1 MRKNRFAGMKII
13 KNCKRR
19 GEWVELVFAV
29 RAMELGLRLARPWGE
44 SSGYDFT
51 VDQGARIVRVQ
62 VKSTTF
68 KEGAEGY
75 SCTLKDSKGPYKKN
89 SFDFVA
95 AYVIP
100 EDVWFVLPEKVVRGM
115 WSVGLYPKLE
125 AAKYRE
131 YQEAWY
137 LLRGELPG
145 AIKSIQACAEQPVP
159 SRRFSV
165 TNRSAWV
172 APFVLAARFLRW
184 GLTDSHP
191 HAT

>member
-1 MRKNRFAGMKII
+1 MRKNRWVGMKII
-13 KNCKRR
+13 KNGKRR
-19 GEWVELVFAV
+19 GEWAELVFAA

-62 VKSTTF
+62 VKSTIF

-89 SFDFVA
+89 TFDFVA

-125 AAKYRE
+125 TAKYRE
-131 YQEAWY
+131 YQEAWH
-137 LLRGELPG
+137 LLRGETPG
-145 AIKSIQACAEQPVP
+145 FVDRIQACAEED
-159 SRRFSV
+159 SREEFR
-165 TNRSAWV
+165 RAH
-172 APFVLAARFLRW
+172 PRIARHSILDER
-184 GLTDSHP
+184 L
-191 HAT
+191 